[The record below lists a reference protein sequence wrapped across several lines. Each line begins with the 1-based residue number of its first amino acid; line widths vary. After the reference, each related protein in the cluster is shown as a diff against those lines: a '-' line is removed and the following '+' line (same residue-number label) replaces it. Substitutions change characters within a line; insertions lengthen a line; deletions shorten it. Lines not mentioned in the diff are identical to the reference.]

1 MAAQFFRHWI
11 LSAIVTGLLCFI
23 SCGKK
28 DLPENPKRPD
38 PRDAN
43 FAVEIGDSKIPYI
56 VIYTSEDIQN
66 EPKVPAEMHLYVEKQ
81 LVQTN
86 QIGIEYRG
94 STSFRLSDK
103 KSFGIETWDA
113 SGNDLNAS
121 FFNWPEEEDWIL
133 MGDVVNLQDGYAFDP
148 TLMYH
153 HFGYELSRQI
163 GKYASRTQFVE
174 FELDG
179 EYLGIYVFMEKLK
192 KDGDRIDIATLKDTD
207 IEGEELTGGYILKID
222 KTAGGAENAGKPL
235 EYFLNN
241 WQDDARYT
249 ARNGFRSDYDI
260 FGDVIEFG
268 PYGEPYHSNQ
278 FLETYFIYEYPDQ
291 AEIKAEQKAYIQSY
305 IREFEQA
312 LLTDDFSSENRTY
325 PNYIDI
331 NSFIDYFLINEIC
344 RNIDAYRLSTYITKD
359 KNGKLAMG
367 PVWDLNIGYYNTDRI
382 PINDWVINYNQYV
395 ESDAW
400 MVPFW
405 WPRLMEDPQF
415 RAALKVR
422 WQSLSGSTMSV
433 QNLHAIVD
441 ETANLLIDNGA
452 IERNNRVWA
461 IGGESYEQS
470 ITNLKNYL
478 SERVTWM
485 DNEISGF

>member
-1 MAAQFFRHWI
+1 MKTRLVQLALLFSLLGLMFF
-11 LSAIVTGLLCFI
+11 LQ

-28 DLPENPKRPD
+28 NEPETPD
-38 PRDAN
+38 PEDIN

-56 VIYTSEDIQN
+56 VINTTADILN
-66 EPKVPAEMHLYVEKQ
+66 EPKVAAEMRLYVKKQ

-103 KSFGIETWDA
+103 KSYGLETWDE

-133 MGDVVNLQDGYAFDP
+133 MGDVVNMQEGYTFDP

-153 HFGYELSRQI
+153 HFGYELSRQM
-163 GKYASRTQFVE
+163 GKYASRTKFVE
-174 FELDG
+174 LELDG
-179 EYLGIYVFMEKLK
+179 VYQGIYVFMEKLK

-207 IEGEELTGGYILKID
+207 IDGEELTGGYILKID
-222 KTAGGAENAGKPL
+222 KTAGGAENIGQPL

-241 WQDDARYT
+241 WEDDARYT
-249 ARNGFRSDYDI
+249 AQNSFRSDYDV
-260 FGDVIEFG
+260 FGNFIEFE
-268 PYGEPYHSNQ
+268 PYGEPYHGNQ

-291 AEIKAEQKAYIQSY
+291 AEIKTEQKAYIQSY

-312 LLTDDFSSENRTY
+312 LLADDFTSESRTY
-325 PNYIDI
+325 TDYLDI
-331 NSFIDYFLINEIC
+331 NSFVDYFLINEIC
-344 RNIDAYRLSTYITKD
+344 RNIDAYRLSTYVTKD
-359 KNGKLAMG
+359 KNDKLSMG
-367 PVWDLNIGYYNTDRI
+367 PVWDLNIGFYNTDRI
-382 PINDWVINYNQYV
+382 PLADWVINYNQHV

-405 WPRLMEDPQF
+405 WPRLMEDLYF
-415 RAALKVR
+415 RDAVKVR
-422 WQSLSGSTMSV
+422 WQSLSGSTLSI
-433 QNLHAIVD
+433 QNLHSIVD

-452 IERNNRVWA
+452 IERNKKVWSV
-461 IGGESYEQS
+461 GGESYDQS
-470 ITNLKNYL
+470 IVNLKNYL
-478 SERVTWM
+478 SERISWM
-485 DNEISGF
+485 DSEISGF